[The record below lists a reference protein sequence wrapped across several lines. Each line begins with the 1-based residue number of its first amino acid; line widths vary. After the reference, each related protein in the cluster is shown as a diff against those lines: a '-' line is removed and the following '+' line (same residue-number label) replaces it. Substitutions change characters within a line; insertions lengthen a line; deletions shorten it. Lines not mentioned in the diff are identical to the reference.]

1 MLVMGFTLKHTQDI
15 GQAHSGEAGHRLAGS
30 DVFPD
35 ASV

>member
-1 MLVMGFTLKHTQDI
+1 MLVMGLTLKHAQDI
-15 GQAHSGEAGHRLAGS
+15 GQAHSGEAGQSLAGS